1 MSIYDF
7 LAITATGAIG
17 FVLGVVTT
25 IKVDDT
31 HERIKR
37 KLDILERRF
46 ITRIGTSI
54 RLRNVTSSFSS
65 SRIAER
71 SSRYIQVTR

>member
-1 MSIYDF
+1 MTIYDL

-31 HERIKR
+31 HERLR
-37 KLDILERRF
+37 K
-46 ITRIGTSI
+46 
-54 RLRNVTSSFSS
+54 
-65 SRIAER
+65 
-71 SSRYIQVTR
+71 

>member
-1 MSIYDF
+1 MSIYDL
-7 LAITATGAIG
+7 LAITAIGAIG

-37 KLDILERRF
+37 K
-46 ITRIGTSI
+46 
-54 RLRNVTSSFSS
+54 
-65 SRIAER
+65 
-71 SSRYIQVTR
+71 

>member
-7 LAITATGAIG
+7 LAITVAGAIG
-17 FVLGVVTT
+17 FVLGVITT

-37 KLDILERRF
+37 K
-46 ITRIGTSI
+46 
-54 RLRNVTSSFSS
+54 
-65 SRIAER
+65 
-71 SSRYIQVTR
+71 

>member
-1 MSIYDF
+1 MSIYDS

-31 HERIKR
+31 HERIR
-37 KLDILERRF
+37 K
-46 ITRIGTSI
+46 
-54 RLRNVTSSFSS
+54 
-65 SRIAER
+65 
-71 SSRYIQVTR
+71 

>member
-1 MSIYDF
+1 MSIYEF
-7 LAITATGAIG
+7 LAITATGVIG

-37 KLDILERRF
+37 K
-46 ITRIGTSI
+46 
-54 RLRNVTSSFSS
+54 
-65 SRIAER
+65 
-71 SSRYIQVTR
+71 

>member
-1 MSIYDF
+1 MTIYDL
-7 LAITATGAIG
+7 LAITVAGAIG

-37 KLDILERRF
+37 K
-46 ITRIGTSI
+46 
-54 RLRNVTSSFSS
+54 
-65 SRIAER
+65 
-71 SSRYIQVTR
+71 

>member
-7 LAITATGAIG
+7 LAITATGEIG

-31 HERIKR
+31 HERISR
-37 KLDILERRF
+37 K
-46 ITRIGTSI
+46 
-54 RLRNVTSSFSS
+54 
-65 SRIAER
+65 
-71 SSRYIQVTR
+71 